1 MDYYPAF
8 WIEGTRLQEIM
19 STKCQGPSKEVDR
32 SFLSTGISEQHLLLI
47 SLCFKFLKIQFVS
60 SL

>member
-32 SFLSTGISEQHLLLI
+32 SFLSTRISEQNVLLI
-47 SLCFKFLKIQFVS
+47 PLCFKL
-60 SL
+60 